1 MLKKTLFDQFNRSY
15 ATNGWFVAVR
25 RAVVGVT
32 VEQALWKPHDA
43 DVNCIWETLN
53 HLTYYNNAYL
63 QRFKGIDYKYD
74 AGSNNETF
82 SFGDVDAAQW
92 LEDVERFDAVM
103 TEWLDLIEA
112 ADEAKFLQ
120 PISAEINIPWADAI
134 ATINAHNAYHA
145 GQIVLLLRL
154 QNVWDLEKGVK

>member
-1 MLKKTLFDQFNRSY
+1 MLKTTLFNQFNRSY
-15 ATNGWFVAVR
+15 ASNGWFVAVR
-25 RAVVGVT
+25 NAVIGVT
-32 VEQALWKPHDA
+32 VEQALWKPD
-43 DVNCIWETLN
+43 DVDLNCIWEILS
-53 HLTYYNNAYL
+53 HITYYNNAYL

-82 SFGDVDAAQW
+82 SFGDVDPAQW

-103 TEWLDLIEA
+103 TEWRELIET
-112 ADEAKFLQ
+112 ADEGKFTENVSSDIQ
-120 PISAEINIPWADAI
+120 ISWADTI